1 MQRNTILE
9 LILNLN
15 KIYWVKKSILINE
28 EINIFKSRSISVEGD
43 KSLSIRFIILSSLS
57 NGKCY
62 ASNILKSEDVISAVN
77 CIKKLGIK
85 IKFKEKYCEVSGKGL
100 FGYEFKK
107 KLILD
112 AGNSGTTARLLLAT
126 LIDSNQKIKIT
137 GDKSLKKRDMNRVI
151 KPLKLFGAKFKSRN
165 GNLPVFITG
174 SKSLKPIKYK
184 ENLGSAQCKSAM
196 LFAALKTSGT
206 TKLHCLPSRN
216 HTELMFKNVLKVP
229 IKIKKQ
235 KKYEIIQVGGLKE
248 FKSFNYNIP
257 GDISSASFFI
267 VLTLLSKNKSLTIK
281 NVNVNPSR
289 TGIIKILN
297 MMGAKIKLL
306 NKKSYKGENV
316 ADIFVKSNQK
326 LRAIN
331 LCPKFN
337 SSAIDEFLLIFLVA
351 SICDGMSIFNKLSE
365 LNKKESKRLD
375 WGIKILTMMG
385 IKTKKIKNDGIKI
398 WGKPNLNLN
407 KTYVI
412 KNYLKDHRVLM
423 TATIAGLALGGNWKI
438 FDPYS
443 FKTSFPSFLKILG
456 KLGAKIKVN

>member
-1 MQRNTILE
+1 M
-9 LILNLN
+9 
-15 KIYWVKKSILINE
+15 KKSILINK
-28 EINIFKSRSISVEGD
+28 EINFFKSKSIFVEGD

-77 CIKKLGIK
+77 SIKKLGIK
-85 IKFKEKYCEVSGKGL
+85 IKFKKKYCEVSGKGL
-100 FGYEFKK
+100 FGYKFKK
-107 KLILD
+107 NLVLD
-112 AGNSGTTARLLLAT
+112 AGNSGTTARLLLSI
-126 LIDSNQKIKIT
+126 LIDSNKKIKIT

-151 KPLKLFGAKFKSRN
+151 KPLKLFGAKFESKN
-165 GNLPVFITG
+165 GKLPIFIIG
-174 SKSLKPIKYK
+174 SKSLRSIKYT
-184 ENLGSAQCKSAM
+184 ENLGSAQCKSAI

-216 HTELMFKNVLKVP
+216 HTELMFKNILKVP

-235 KKYEIIQVGGLKE
+235 KRYEVIQVNGLKE
-248 FKSFNYNIP
+248 FKSFNYKIP

-297 MMGAKIKLL
+297 MMGAKIKLF
-306 NKKSYKGENV
+306 NKKNYKGENI
-316 ADIFVKSNQK
+316 ADIFIKSNQK
-326 LRAIN
+326 LRSIN
-331 LCPKFN
+331 LNPKFN

-351 SICDGMSIFNKLSE
+351 STCDGVSVFNKLSE

-385 IKTKKIKNDGIKI
+385 IKTKKTKNNGVKI
-398 WGKPNLNLN
+398 WGKPNYNLN

-412 KNYLKDHRVLM
+412 KNYLKDHRVFM

-438 FDPYS
+438 FNPNS

-456 KLGAKIKVN
+456 KLGAKIKMN